1 MVFGRVLDIYAGDNP
16 AGTQVGTATLMQ
28 QGELYQLAGINHVTG
43 EDSLH
48 ASAEV
53 HRSNTMD
60 RNVAEVKIMN
70 LNSDTRKWLEDPGK
84 ILRVDAGYTDEGF
97 GTIFLG
103 QIDYATSTLIESDWV
118 TTINAYGFRARSMEF
133 ETLLTAVSYDPG
145 TDLQTILNGLGLIL
159 GVPVFG
165 VNVSNIIPQGGFV
178 DVGPM
183 RKMFRR
189 VEKILAAPGVN
200 LGLYYDLA
208 ELRVFKAGQPDF
220 QIETLMWDLTSG
232 LTSAK
237 WVVHEVTA
245 WRKEVKAARALQKA
259 QAAYNK
265 RKSPDGQT
273 RAAQTVWYKKY
284 ADAEAK
290 RERVELH
297 GLVNHIARP
306 NCPVK
311 VSHPALS
318 TDGYMLLV
326 ADDITYRLTNFG
338 EDFDMAIHAS
348 RDASGN
354 V

>member
-1 MVFGRVLDIYAGDNP
+1 MAFGRILDIYAGFNP
-16 AGTQVGTATLMQ
+16 SGACSDSAALVQDGQL
-28 QGELYQLAGINHVTG
+28 LQLAGQNHTTG
-43 EDSLH
+43 EDTLH
-48 ASAEV
+48 ASAEI
-53 HRSNTMD
+53 HRSNTMG
-60 RNVAEVKIMN
+60 RNTAEVKVMN
-70 LNSDTRKWLEDPGK
+70 LNADTRKWLEDPGK
-84 ILRVDAGYTDEGF
+84 ILRVDAGYADEGF

-103 QIDYATSTLIESDWV
+103 QIDYASSTLVGGDWV

-189 VEKILAAPGVN
+189 IEKILADAS
-200 LGLYYDLA
+200 LGLYYDIA
-208 ELRVFKAGQPDF
+208 ELRVTKAGQPDF
-220 QIETLMWDLTSG
+220 QIETLLWDVSSG
-232 LTSAK
+232 LTSAQ

-245 WRKEVKAARALQKA
+245 WRKEVKAERALHKA

-265 RKSPDGQT
+265 RKTADGQT
-273 RAAQTVWYKKY
+273 RAAQTVWYKQY
-284 ADAEAK
+284 QDAEAK
-290 RERVELH
+290 RVRAEMH

-318 TDGYMLLV
+318 TDGYMLFV
-326 ADDITYRLTNFG
+326 ADDIIYRLTNYG